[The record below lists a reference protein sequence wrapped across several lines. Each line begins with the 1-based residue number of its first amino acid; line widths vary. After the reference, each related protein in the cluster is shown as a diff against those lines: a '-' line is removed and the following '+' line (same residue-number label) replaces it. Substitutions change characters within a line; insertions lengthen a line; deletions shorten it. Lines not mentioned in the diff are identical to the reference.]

1 MQLRTERSQEVAG
14 LENRSLGRGRVGV
27 PVVGLGTWRRLEA
40 AAAAGQEHELV
51 GAAIAAGIQVIDTS
65 PMYGSAEPLLS
76 DALDGRRAQ
85 VFIADKVWTPSAE
98 EGVAQLS
105 RAVDWYGGRVDLMQ
119 IHNLVA
125 WQTHLP
131 MLEDARDR
139 GLVGLIGATHY
150 SPGSFGELAEVMK
163 TGRIDTIQVPYNPAH
178 REVERTI
185 LPLADDLGLGV
196 LLMRPLG
203 EGQLMRRSPSPD
215 QLAPL
220 RPFGVATWAQA
231 LIKWGLSDPR
241 VHVSLTATSQPG
253 RLTENAA
260 GGSPPW
266 FGPDERAYVLRLAA
280 TT

>member
-1 MQLRTERSQEVAG
+1 VGTIGLNRAGVAG
-14 LENRSLGRGRVGV
+14 LENRSLVRDRVSV

-40 AAAAGQEHELV
+40 AAAADRHRELIQ
-51 GAAIAAGIQVIDTS
+51 AAIAAGVRLIDTS
-65 PMYGSAEPLLS
+65 PMYGAAERLVS
-76 DALDGRRAQ
+76 DALDGQRGQ

-98 EGVAQLS
+98 EGAAQLS
-105 RAVDWYGGRVDLMQ
+105 RAVDWYGGTVDLMQ

-131 MLEDARDR
+131 MLEAARER

-150 SPGSFGELAEVMK
+150 SPAAFGELAELMG
-163 TGRIDTIQVPYNPAH
+163 TGRIDTVQVPYNPAH

-203 EGQLMRRSPSPD
+203 EGQLMRRPPSPA

-220 RPFGVATWAQA
+220 RPFGITTWAQA
-231 LIKWGLSDPR
+231 LLKWGLSDPR
-241 VHVSLTATSQPG
+241 VHVSLTATAQPG

-260 GGSPPW
+260 AGSSPW
-266 FGPDERAYVLRLAA
+266 FGAEERAYVLRLAA
-280 TT
+280 TR